1 MKNLSSASAV
11 KQIIMTRITDNWSVG
26 GQEGSYMYAERGPRE
41 THANTLSIITLQNIV
56 TDVRDERRKQSR
68 IVLMYL
74 VVHFSNSKQTKCIH
88 RFILYVRLFV
98 VGFFCQSALLL
109 FLWVFGRFLYIVE
122 RRGPLENIQLY
133 ADVTKHYRWRTANF
147 RPLLNAYGLQAGKN
161 ILSCYKCCKMDLR
174 TALIGCLYNEQGV
187 LREPTLTRIP
197 TGIVFSIS
205 IFHSFA
211 F

>member
-1 MKNLSSASAV
+1 
-11 KQIIMTRITDNWSVG
+11 
-26 GQEGSYMYAERGPRE
+26 MYAERGPRE

-109 FLWVFGRFLYIVE
+109 NEYLVAFCI
-122 RRGPLENIQLY
+122 
-133 ADVTKHYRWRTANF
+133 
-147 RPLLNAYGLQAGKN
+147 LLNVAARSKIFNYMQMSPSIIGEGLQTLGLCSTLMASKQGK
-161 ILSCYKCCKMDLR
+161 
-174 TALIGCLYNEQGV
+174 
-187 LREPTLTRIP
+187 
-197 TGIVFSIS
+197 
-205 IFHSFA
+205 IFYRATSA
-211 F
+211 VKWTSGLP